1 MTVLTPLRVLPI
13 PCTEPPPVTLTEA
26 DWAAAPVVADY
37 VQGTLAVDFDRGDED
52 SYFGPQATPATDL
65 PDPAPWA
72 RQLVRVCL
80 EVMDGVRPAGQ
91 LSRRV
96 TPDIQERLARRGV
109 LARRRRQR
117 QRHAVTVRAL
127 TTCTPADGVAEIS
140 AVVTHSSRVRA
151 LALRMVGIDGR
162 WVVTV
167 FELG

>member
-1 MTVLTPLRVLPI
+1 MTVLSPLRVLPI
-13 PCTEPPPVTLTEA
+13 PGTEPPPVTLTEA
-26 DWAAAPVVADY
+26 DWCAPTLVEDY
-37 VQGTLAVDFDRGDED
+37 VQGTLAVDFDRGGED
-52 SYFGPQATPATDL
+52 AYFGPQATPAIAL
-65 PDPAPWA
+65 PDPGPWA

-96 TPDIQERLARRGV
+96 TPEIQERLGRRGV

-127 TTCTPADGVAEIS
+127 TSCTPADGVAEIS

-151 LALRMVGIDGR
+151 LALRMVGVDGR